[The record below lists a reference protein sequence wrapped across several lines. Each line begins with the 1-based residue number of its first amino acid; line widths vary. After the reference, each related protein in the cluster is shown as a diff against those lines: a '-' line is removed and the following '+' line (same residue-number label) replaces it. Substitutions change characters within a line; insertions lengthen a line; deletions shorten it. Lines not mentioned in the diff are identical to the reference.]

1 MKSESLYNALA
12 VDELPLSSKIEGS
25 DLEVRTAFHHSGIFN
40 NDLFAH
46 QKDFL
51 FSDDIG
57 NGAIFTRAGLS
68 FALTW
73 HKTSI
78 FVSDSHSREIE
89 MVTIF
94 PWPTSSLRISFS
106 KSPKSIHYKLF

>member
-1 MKSESLYNALA
+1 MTSESLYNALA

-57 NGAIFTRAGLS
+57 NGAIFTRAGS
-68 FALTW
+68 AL
-73 HKTSI
+73 
-78 FVSDSHSREIE
+78 HSCGIKHL
-89 MVTIF
+89 F
-94 PWPTSSLRISFS
+94 LYL
-106 KSPKSIHYKLF
+106 IHIVVR

>member
-1 MKSESLYNALA
+1 M
-12 VDELPLSSKIEGS
+12 
-25 DLEVRTAFHHSGIFN
+25 EVTIGFCHSGIFN

-51 FSDDIG
+51 SSDDIG
-57 NGAIFTRAGLS
+57 NGAIFTCAGLS
-68 FALTW
+68 FALVW
-73 HKTSI
+73 HKTSV
-78 FVSDSHSREIE
+78 FVLIHIVVIE

-94 PWPTSSLRISFS
+94 PWPISSLTISFS